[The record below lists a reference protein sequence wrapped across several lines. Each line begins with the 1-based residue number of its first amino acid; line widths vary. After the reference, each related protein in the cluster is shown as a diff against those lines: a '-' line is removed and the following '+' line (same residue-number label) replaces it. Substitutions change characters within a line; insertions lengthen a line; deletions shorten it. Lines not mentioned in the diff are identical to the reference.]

1 MHLNTTEVEIAKAES
16 ATPTR
21 LMISITK
28 ITAKTLQAITATAT
42 IKKTKNSHSIK
53 EQSQATMT
61 PYERE

>member
-42 IKKTKNSHSIK
+42 IKPPKK
-53 EQSQATMT
+53 Q
-61 PYERE
+61 P